1 MSAHDDA
8 MNWLRWQW
16 YSSGQ
21 INDAI
26 NKVSQQQCSW
36 MSRSDIMSN
45 IRSDTSSYFGWAPM
59 YGSSSSWG
67 WNWWGERVLTWE
79 ERNPARTASIWWK
92 DYSIQTHEDWSVT
105 VTTWGKNS
113 PRINKD
119 SAVYKDIMNY
129 YNGLSSKQTNTN
141 PHTTANESGIWDQ
154 RTSAYDAKDLENYD
168 NAVAHYVSLW
178 YSLKKANEM
187 AQVWLEGRDTVS
199 ETKQDKDA
207 LLNATNKDDDDDNN
221 SPIHD
226 VVPTSEATE
235 DKKTTNPNE
244 DTLNW
249 VADKDTYTADE
260 VKQILEQTLWSTAD
274 SAEEWAN
281 KFISNTNTES
291 NVVKNKAEVS
301 KDPIFDYNTYFK
313 ENLAPEPNVG
323 ETGKVKAKPYN
334 DSIKDVKT
342 YQDEAISSLESLWFL
357 EPNTEA
363 AATMPDTEEQ
373 AAPEIAE
380 TPESLVQWFDNEL
393 TELGNS
399 TGLAPQAVAQT
410 YVDYKNRLAKYIKD
424 NNVSDEEAAAMFDQL
439 KNNEK
444 FRDLLNITR
453 K

>member
-26 NKVSQQQCSW
+26 NRVSQQKCNG
-36 MSRSDIMSN
+36 MSRSDIMSD
-45 IRSDTSSYFGWAPM
+45 IRNNTSSYFGWAPM

-79 ERNPARTASIWWK
+79 ERNPARSASIWWK

-141 PHTTANESGIWDQ
+141 PNTTANESGIWDQ
-154 RTSAYDAKDLENYD
+154 RTSAYDAKDLENFD
-168 NAVAHYVSLW
+168 NAVAHYVNLW

-187 AQVWLEGRDTVS
+187 AQVWLEGKDTVS
-199 ETKQDKDA
+199 ETKQDK
-207 LLNATNKDDDDDNN
+207 NAELQWPASSDDDDNN

-226 VVPTSEATE
+226 VEPTTQENSET
-235 DKKTTNPNE
+235 KTSINE
-244 DTLNW
+244 DPTNGYLSMDDIYND
-249 VADKDTYTADE
+249 VVDYAQ
-260 VKQILEQTLWSTAD
+260 KQVDGLI
-274 SAEEWAN
+274 N
-281 KFISNTNTES
+281 SNTTES
-291 NVVKNKAEVS
+291 NVVTNKAQVS
-301 KDPIFDYNTYFK
+301 KDPIFDYNTYFND
-313 ENLAPEPNVG
+313 NLAPNKNVW
-323 ETGKVKAKPYN
+323 ETGAVKAKPYD
-334 DSIKDVKT
+334 DSIKDVNT
-342 YQDEAISSLESLWFL
+342 YQDEAISSLQSLWFL
-357 EPNTEA
+357 EPNAEA

-373 AAPEIAE
+373 TAPAIAD
-380 TPESLVQWFDNEL
+380 TPESLAEWLDNEL
-393 TELGNS
+393 TELWN
-399 TGLAPQAVAQT
+399 TEWLAPQAIAQT
-410 YVDYKNRLAKYIKD
+410 YLNYRNRLAKYIKD
-424 NNVSDEEAAAMFDQL
+424 NNISDEEAAAMFDSL

-444 FRDLLNITR
+444 LRTILNQSR

>member
-26 NKVSQQQCSW
+26 NRVSQQKCSG
-36 MSRSDIMSN
+36 MSRSDIMSD
-45 IRSDTSSYFGWAPM
+45 IRNNTSSYFGWAPM

-79 ERNPARTASIWWK
+79 ERNPARSASIWWK

-141 PHTTANESGIWDQ
+141 PNTTANESGIWDQ
-154 RTSAYDAKDLENYD
+154 RTSAYDAKDLENFD
-168 NAVAHYVSLW
+168 NAVAHYVSQW

-187 AQVWLEGRDTVS
+187 AQVWLEGKDTVS

-207 LLNATNKDDDDDNN
+207 ELQWPASSDDDDNN

-226 VVPTSEATE
+226 VEPTTQENSET
-235 DKKTTNPNE
+235 KTSINE
-244 DTLNW
+244 DPTNGYLSMEDLYNDVVDYW
-249 VADKDTYTADE
+249 Q
-260 VKQILEQTLWSTAD
+260 KQVDNLI
-274 SAEEWAN
+274 N
-281 KFISNTNTES
+281 SNTTES
-291 NVVKNKAEVS
+291 NVVTNKAQVS
-301 KDPIFDYNTYFK
+301 KDPIFDYNTYFND
-313 ENLAPEPNVG
+313 NLAPNKNVW
-323 ETGKVKAKPYN
+323 ETGAVKAKPYN
-334 DSIKDVKT
+334 DSIRDVNT

-373 AAPEIAE
+373 TAPVIED
-380 TPESLVQWFDNEL
+380 TPESLAEWFDNEL
-393 TELGNS
+393 TELWN
-399 TGLAPQAVAQT
+399 TEWLAPQAIAQT

-424 NNVSDEEAAAMFDQL
+424 NNISDEEAAAMYDSL

-444 FRDLLNITR
+444 FRTLLNQSR